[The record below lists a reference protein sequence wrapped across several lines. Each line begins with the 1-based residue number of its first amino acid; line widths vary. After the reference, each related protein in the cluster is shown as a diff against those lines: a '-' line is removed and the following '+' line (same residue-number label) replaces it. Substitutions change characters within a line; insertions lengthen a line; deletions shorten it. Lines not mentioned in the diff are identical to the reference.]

1 MRGVCKKALH
11 SREGPGKDV
20 GGSTI
25 YITCLCSSPLVPSSG
40 EREVI
45 VVPVH
50 EEVFAAARQLRVLA
64 IPITQSGA
72 DVRYVAFYRKAPT
85 SAITHFAPV
94 LRIDRNVRYRDMFP
108 SGTEMGKRGDMPLK
122 VYHLGPMEVL
132 ERPVKKGWSAPIA
145 GARYTDIEALRQGRY
160 IDEVWPPETEAA
172 KEKLRQR
179 QRDHDERKR
188 RAKSVDTSRASKGA
202 SQDRA
207 VAKGGQA
214 AEGEPKKKRHRGRR
228 GGRGRKRKP
237 AAEPELAPEKLVERT
252 ALEQTAVGKAHSGR
266 ASKVHYIVD
275 GANVAM
281 EARKMKEGGLLRQL
295 ELLVEKLAL
304 VPGSIVTVIVDAG
317 LRHHID
323 RQKDLERMIERRE
336 VLQAPAQTQ
345 ADEFI
350 LMTAEFLRKR
360 GEKVRVVSNDTYSD
374 YIKRYKPR
382 FDWVHDVQ
390 EQFMFIFSPERD
402 DVLDVMITI
411 T

>member
-1 MRGVCKKALH
+1 M
-11 SREGPGKDV
+11 
-20 GGSTI
+20 
-25 YITCLCSSPLVPSSG
+25 
-40 EREVI
+40 
-45 VVPVH
+45 PVH
-50 EEVFAAARQLRVLA
+50 EEVFAAARQLRVLV
-64 IPITQSGA
+64 IPVTQRVG
-72 DVRYVAFYRKAPT
+72 DVKYVAFYRKAPT

-94 LRIDRNVRYRDMFP
+94 LRIEKNVRYRDMFP
-108 SGTEMGKRGDMPLK
+108 SGTEVGKRGDMPLK

-145 GARYTDIEALRQGRY
+145 GARYTDIESLRSGRY

-188 RAKSVDTSRASKGA
+188 RSKVSETTRSTREPSQGRAA
-202 SQDRA
+202 T
-207 VAKGGQA
+207 KGGEA
-214 AEGEPKKKRHRGRR
+214 AEGAPKKKRRRGHR
-228 GGRGRKRKP
+228 GGRGRKRKGP
-237 AAEPELAPEKLVERT
+237 TAPDAKPEAVVERT
-252 ALEQTAVGKAHSGR
+252 ALEQVAAPRPHAGR
-266 ASKVHYIVD
+266 GPKVHYIVD

-295 ELLVEKLAL
+295 ELLVEKLRL
-304 VPGSIVTVIVDAG
+304 VPNSVVTVIVDAG

-360 GEKVRVVSNDTYSD
+360 GETVRVVSNDTYSD

-382 FDWVHDVQ
+382 FNWVHDVQ
-390 EQFMFIFSPERD
+390 EQFMFILSPDRE
-402 DVLDVMITI
+402 DVLDVMISI
-411 T
+411 N